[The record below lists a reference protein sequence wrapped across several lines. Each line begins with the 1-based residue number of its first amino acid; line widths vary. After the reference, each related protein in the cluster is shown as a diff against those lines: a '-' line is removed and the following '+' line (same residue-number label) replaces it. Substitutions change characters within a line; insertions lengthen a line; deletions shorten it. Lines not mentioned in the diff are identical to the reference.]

1 MSDPV
6 MVDLERYLSAQEK
19 ALEEEEQRELER
31 LAEIKADIFS
41 ILNAPIEVSDKLDRL
56 VSLVEYEI
64 QEAKNEAYRL
74 RARQ

>member
-41 ILNAPIEVSDKLDRL
+41 ILNAPIEVLDKLDRL

-64 QEAKNEAYRL
+64 QEARNEAY
-74 RARQ
+74 

>member
-6 MVDLERYLSAQEK
+6 MADLECYLSAQEE
-19 ALEEEEQRELER
+19 ALDEEEQRELEK

-56 VSLVEYEI
+56 VSLVEFEI
-64 QEAKNEAYRL
+64 QEAKNEAY
-74 RARQ
+74 

>member
-6 MVDLERYLSAQEK
+6 MVDLERYLSAQEE

-31 LAEIKADIFS
+31 LAEIKADISS

-56 VSLVEYEI
+56 VSLVEFEI
-64 QEAKNEAYRL
+64 QEAKNEAY
-74 RARQ
+74 